1 MFMHIGFLSFRIA
14 GTDGVSL
21 EAERWALIL
30 QRMGHQV
37 TMLAGEL
44 DRKGI
49 LIPSLHFQEP
59 LMHLIGE
66 KAIQRGVS
74 FKKLRGKVFKLAERI
89 EDDLQETFTKFRFDH
104 LIVANSFSLP
114 VNFSLGVALD
124 RVIKRLEIKTTS
136 RNHDFWWERDR
147 FSKMTPDWRLF
158 LQEHFPP
165 QQNRLLSHL
174 TINSLAKKELK
185 KRTGLDS
192 MVIGD
197 SFDFNNSFSKPS
209 VNGEYWRRD
218 FRIKKEDIVF
228 LQATRIIP
236 RKQIELAIELV
247 HRLKDPRIVLVVA
260 GYSGDEGRDY
270 LSHLRGLIG
279 RTGIRARFIGDRIGA
294 RNSFRN
300 NQRIYTLW
308 DCFENCDLTTYPS
321 RVEGFGNQ
329 FIEALYFKKPVFLNR
344 YQVYQNDLEPLG
356 FETITIN
363 GRLTKKAVEQVKRV
377 LANKK
382 LQKKMVETNFRI
394 ACRHFSFEAVQQKL
408 AELGF

>member
-1 MFMHIGFLSFRIA
+1 MHIGFLSFRIA

-49 LIPSLHFQEP
+49 LIPALHFQEP
-59 LMHLIGE
+59 LMQLVE
-66 KAIQRGVS
+66 KKAVQQGVS
-74 FKKLRGKVFKLAERI
+74 FKKLRSKVFKLAERI
-89 EDDLQETFTKFRFDH
+89 EDDLLEIFAKFKFDH

-124 RVIKRLEIKTTS
+124 RVIKKLEIKTTS

-147 FSKMTPDWRLF
+147 FSKMTPDWHLF

-165 QQNRLLSHL
+165 LQNHLLNHL
-174 TINSLAKKELK
+174 TINSLAQKELK
-185 KRTGLDS
+185 RRTGLDS

-197 SFDFNNSFSKPS
+197 SFDFNNSFRKHPA
-209 VNGEYWRRD
+209 NGEYWRRD
-218 FRIKKEDIVF
+218 FKIKEEDVVF
-228 LQATRIIP
+228 LQATRVIP

-247 HRLKDPRIVLVVA
+247 HRLKDPRIVLVIA
-260 GYSGDEGRDY
+260 GYSGDEGGDY
-270 LSHLRGLIG
+270 LSYLRGLVDK
-279 RTGIRARFIGDRIGA
+279 TGIRARFIGDWVGV

-344 YQVYQNDLEPLG
+344 YPVYQSDLEPLG
-356 FETITIN
+356 FKTIAIS
-363 GRLTKKAVEQVKRV
+363 GRLTRGAVEQVRRI
-377 LANKK
+377 LASEK

-394 ACRHFSFEAVQQKL
+394 ARRHFSFEAVQQKL
-408 AELGF
+408 AKLGF